1 MLLNRLKEIVGD
13 KNVSNSA
20 SDICC
25 YSSDASRVKGRP
37 EYVVRP
43 HNSEQVSKIVKLASE
58 NEMPVVARGAASGL
72 AGGAVPVRGGIVLDM
87 SGMDEIID
95 IDIDNLQ
102 VTIGPGVVHSRLNET
117 LKPHGFFFPPDP
129 GSTAMCTLAGLI
141 ANNGSGM
148 RSVKYGTTKRYVLDL
163 EVVLADG
170 SIIRTG
176 SRTLKMASGYDLT
189 SLMVGSEGTLGII
202 TEAVLKIYPL
212 PRARLVILL
221 SFDSAEKAGGAV
233 VRILSSGTIPS
244 ACEILDSTT
253 IRALKSY
260 DPSLDISDAGA
271 ILMVEVDGS
280 EGAVSEASEMV
291 KKVCE
296 GIADDIRA
304 AKDEQESDRIWAGRR
319 IVGAAISR
327 LDPLRN
333 RVYVG
338 EDVGVPIKKIPEM
351 IENVHRISDEVGIPI
366 MIYGHIGD
374 GNLHT
379 GMSIDMLSEEEW
391 DKLHRAADLIYRKAI
406 ELGGTVSAEHGIGG
420 ARSNYMEL
428 EHPTSLPVMSL
439 IKKALDPKG
448 ILNPGKLGLDK

>member
-1 MLLNRLKEIVGD
+1 
-13 KNVSNSA
+13 
-20 SDICC
+20 
-25 YSSDASRVKGRP
+25 
-37 EYVVRP
+37 
-43 HNSEQVSKIVKLASE
+43 
-58 NEMPVVARGAASGL
+58 
-72 AGGAVPVRGGIVLDM
+72 
-87 SGMDEIID
+87 
-95 IDIDNLQ
+95 
-102 VTIGPGVVHSRLNET
+102 
-117 LKPHGFFFPPDP
+117 
-129 GSTAMCTLAGLI
+129 
-141 ANNGSGM
+141 
-148 RSVKYGTTKRYVLDL
+148 
-163 EVVLADG
+163 
-170 SIIRTG
+170 
-176 SRTLKMASGYDLT
+176 
-189 SLMVGSEGTLGII
+189 
-202 TEAVLKIYPL
+202 
-212 PRARLVILL
+212 
-221 SFDSAEKAGGAV
+221 

-260 DPSLDISDAGA
+260 DPSLDIPDAGA